1 MAPRLGAGDASMDTT
16 VDQSVARAKSIWGGR
31 VPEGGSPS
39 QSITAGCP
47 GAEADLVRRVTS
59 RLPARVASVGG
70 PDADRADYVLG
81 ELIGQGGMGRVY
93 AATQTSLERTVAVK
107 ILRPEL
113 VDDERVRGRFLFEA
127 LVAAELEHPNTLP
140 VYDIGATAEGAP
152 FYSMKLVG
160 GSPWSECLAANTL
173 EQNITTL
180 LMVADAVA
188 FAHDKGIIH
197 RDLKPDNVMVGRYGE
212 VLLMDWGLAASV
224 GSPRAHRLGPSTVFA
239 GTPAYMPPEVACCEV
254 DKIGKSSD
262 IYLLGGILYEVV
274 TGLKPHAGSQVYE
287 CLGAAMRNFIQPS
300 ACSGDLLEIAL
311 KAMRTEPEER
321 FHSVQE
327 FQAAIR
333 AYVSHLE
340 SFRLANEARR
350 RFQALREVDS
360 RDVYRECNEIIA
372 LYLQALTSWPGNL
385 LAAEG
390 LVRTR
395 DTLAGVALKRGE
407 FLLARSQVRAID
419 EEQKKYNLS
428 AVAPDSIAEQIQRS
442 VAEKDRR
449 R

>member
-1 MAPRLGAGDASMDTT
+1 MNTT
-16 VDQSVARAKSIWGGR
+16 VDQSIAKAKSMWGAR
-31 VPEGGSPS
+31 VSDERSPS
-39 QSITAGCP
+39 VSITAGCA
-47 GAEADLVRRVTS
+47 GADADLVRRVTS
-59 RLPARVASVGG
+59 RVRARLAAPGA
-70 PDADRADYVLG
+70 DAHSADYLL
-81 ELIGQGGMGRVY
+81 EERIGQGGMGCVY
-93 AATQTSLERTVAVK
+93 SATQLSLERTVAVK
-107 ILRPEL
+107 VLRPEFIS
-113 VDDERVRGRFLFEA
+113 DEHVRGRFLLEA

-140 VYDIGATAEGAP
+140 VYEVGATTDGAP

-160 GSPWSECLAANTL
+160 GSPWSTCLASNTL

-197 RDLKPDNVMVGRYGE
+197 RDLKPDNVMIGRYGE

-224 GSPRAHRLGPSTVFA
+224 GSPRAHRLGPTTVFA

-254 DKIGKSSD
+254 EKIGPGSD
-262 IYLLGGILYEVV
+262 VYMLGGILYEIV
-274 TGLKPHAGSQVYE
+274 TGLKPHGGSQIYE

-300 ACSGDLLEIAL
+300 ECRNELVGIAL
-311 KAMRTEPEER
+311 EAMRTESGER
-321 FHSVQE
+321 FRSVKE
-327 FQAAIR
+327 FQSKIR
-333 AYVSHLE
+333 AYQSHLE
-340 SFRLANEARR
+340 SFRFANEARR
-350 RFQALREVDS
+350 RFQALPNLDS

-407 FLLARSQVRAID
+407 FLLARSQVRAI
-419 EEQKKYNLS
+419 EEELAKYNLP
-428 AVAPDSIAEQIQRS
+428 AVSPDSFAEKIKVS
-442 VAEKDRR
+442 VAEQDRR

>member
-1 MAPRLGAGDASMDTT
+1 MR
-16 VDQSVARAKSIWGGR
+16 
-31 VPEGGSPS
+31 
-39 QSITAGCP
+39 
-47 GAEADLVRRVTS
+47 
-59 RLPARVASVGG
+59 ARVASAQAE
-70 PDADRADYVLG
+70 DAHQADYVLG
-81 ELIGQGGMGRVY
+81 KLIGQGGMGRVY
-93 AATQTSLERTVAVK
+93 AATQASLERTVAVK

-113 VDDERVRGRFLFEA
+113 VGDEHVRGRFLLEA

-140 VYDIGATAEGAP
+140 VYEIGATTEGTP

-160 GSPWSECLAANTL
+160 GSPWSNCLATNTL

-197 RDLKPDNVMVGRYGE
+197 RDLKPDNVMIGRYGE

-239 GTPAYMPPEVACCEV
+239 GTPAYMPPEVAACEV
-254 DKIGKSSD
+254 DKIGKASD

-274 TGLKPHAGSQVYE
+274 TGLKPHGGAQVFE

-300 ACSGDLLEIAL
+300 ERTGDLLDIAL
-311 KAMRTEPEER
+311 KALRTEPGER
-321 FHSVQE
+321 FRSVQE
-327 FQAAIR
+327 FQSEIR
-333 AYVSHLE
+333 AYLSHLE
-340 SFRLANEARR
+340 SFRLANEARC
-350 RFQALREVDS
+350 RFQALPELDS
-360 RDVYRECNEIIA
+360 KDVYRECNEIIA
-372 LYLQALTSWPGNL
+372 RYLQALAGWPGNL

-407 FLLARSQVRAID
+407 FLLARSQVRAIE
-419 EEQKKYNLS
+419 EEQKKYNL
-428 AVAPDSIAEQIQRS
+428 APVGPDSVAEKIKVT
-442 VAEKDRR
+442 VAEKDRKR
-449 R
+449 